1 VSTEKLL
8 ARLSVMLGELLGDDS
23 LQLTMDTIRSEVDGW
38 DSFNYINFIVAVEME
53 YGVKFSI
60 AEVEAFS
67 NVGEIVTALQTLI
80 DSK

>member
-1 VSTEKLL
+1 MSTEKLL

-60 AEVEAFS
+60 SEVEAFG